1 MAVSTSRAVSRRRI
15 HTNTHL
21 TTLLALSLLPFAAGC
36 PAMSN
41 TSFPF
46 PHHMEVGLADY
57 VPNGPN
63 SWRVRA
69 SGAQGIYL
77 GNCATLDGGVLY
89 DTCIDTKPLPIN
101 GSGGVTARNGGT
113 SGAASSEVASPSKD
127 SLEPDT
133 ELRTDL
139 NNGEFHYYNTLL
151 SIDGSLSGS
160 GGPVSGSVKVSHSKQ
175 RVVVEWARYRT
186 QGLPKGLHFTPGPI
200 VTGVDVG
207 IALRLIFDVNLTT
220 TDENVTASFGFGQI
234 AASIASKQADVTV
247 HFEERGTTFSFVP
260 DNLITISSVED
271 YVKAL
276 NTFYTAFTYMSKTW
290 DTYAQSGPT
299 APPPPAPSTPGPGAG
314 DGAAGSAPVAA
325 VAGDLVKVLQPPT
338 ANVFKFDIIAYYIGG
353 LPSSSVPEQTAYS
366 AGYLRGVGAVAVG
379 NDCLALAKQLSDEKR
394 DNSYVRGALEAYRSI
409 VARGAC
415 DATKPSS
422 TQANAAKERIPS

>member
-1 MAVSTSRAVSRRRI
+1 MQAK
-15 HTNTHL
+15 THL
-21 TTLLALSLLPFAAGC
+21 MLLALPLLPFAVGC
-36 PAMSN
+36 ALGSK
-41 TSFPF
+41 SFNF
-46 PHHMEVGLADY
+46 PGHMEVGSADY
-57 VPNGPN
+57 VANGPN

-77 GNCATLDGGVLY
+77 GNCATMEGGVLY
-89 DTCIDTKPLPIN
+89 DSC
-101 GSGGVTARNGGT
+101 VA
-113 SGAASSEVASPSKD
+113 GAASSAASPAKD
-127 SLEPDT
+127 PLEPDT
-133 ELRTDL
+133 ALRTDL
-139 NNGEFHYYNTLL
+139 NKGEFHYYNTLL

-160 GGPVSGSVKVSHSKQ
+160 GGPVSGSAKVTHSKQ

-186 QGLPKGLHFTPGPI
+186 QGLPKGLQITPGPI

-220 TDENVTASFGFGQI
+220 TDVNAAASFGFGQI

-260 DNLITISSVED
+260 DNIITISSVED
-271 YVKAL
+271 YIKAL

-299 APPPPAPSTPGPGAG
+299 APPLPAPPAPNG
-314 DGAAGSAPVAA
+314 DPTGSAPIAA
-325 VAGDLVKVLQPPT
+325 VVGNLVKVQQPPT
-338 ANVFKFDIIAYYIGG
+338 ANVFNLDVIAYYIGA

-379 NDCLALAKQLSDEKR
+379 DDCLALTKKLSDEKR
-394 DNSYVRGALEAYRSI
+394 DDSYVRGALEAFRSV

-415 DATKPSS
+415 DATDPSS
-422 TQANAAKERIPS
+422 TQKAAAKKRIPS